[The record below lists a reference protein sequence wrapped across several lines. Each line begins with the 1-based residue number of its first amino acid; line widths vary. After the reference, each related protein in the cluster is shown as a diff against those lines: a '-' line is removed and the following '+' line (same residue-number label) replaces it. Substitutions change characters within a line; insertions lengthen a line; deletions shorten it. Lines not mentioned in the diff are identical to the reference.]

1 MPLDTGKSTTQSIN
15 ARSRHRPFGLSAA
28 SYTPPCDE
36 HVPERVEQL
45 KRSVTA
51 YIYAAAAACHGS
63 SLKRCNAG
71 VLGFEGCNTSR
82 LRADFTERARTVRRG
97 GLGILLAGV
106 AEYDLSQKAPD
117 RPASSHERLSAI
129 EQPRGRQRSLQPLFS
144 RVARQASLRA
154 IAARVQFLARVTIL
168 RNATPECFRR
178 QVDGRG
184 F

>member
-1 MPLDTGKSTTQSIN
+1 M
-15 ARSRHRPFGLSAA
+15 
-28 SYTPPCDE
+28 
-36 HVPERVEQL
+36 PERVEQL

-51 YIYAAAAACHGS
+51 YIYAAAAACHAS

-129 EQPRGRQRSLQPLFS
+129 EQPPWASAIRAAAILPSRSPGISARNRGEGSILGSGDDTSERHARVLSPPS
-144 RVARQASLRA
+144 RWTRILRFPESIHPAAFIVARSHSHGHLTHW
-154 IAARVQFLARVTIL
+154 F
-168 RNATPECFRR
+168 
-178 QVDGRG
+178 
-184 F
+184 